1 MAVVEMRGY
10 GMIEDENGEYF
21 GETVTEV
28 EIPDDQIR
36 HCEFC
41 TFCGNK
47 SYPECID
54 ICPSDYVR
62 QIRDKIQK
70 GSD

>member
-1 MAVVEMRGY
+1 MAIIEMHSY
-10 GMIEDENGEYF
+10 GMIEDENGEHF
-21 GETVTEV
+21 GETITKV

-41 TFCGNK
+41 TFCGSK
-47 SYPECID
+47 LYPGCVD
-54 ICPSDYVR
+54 TCPSDYVR
-62 QIRDKIQK
+62 QNYPLPEK